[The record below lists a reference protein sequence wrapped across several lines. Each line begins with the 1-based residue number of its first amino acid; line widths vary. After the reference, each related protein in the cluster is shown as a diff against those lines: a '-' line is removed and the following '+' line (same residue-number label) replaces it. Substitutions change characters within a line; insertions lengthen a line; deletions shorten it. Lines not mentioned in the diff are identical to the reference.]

1 MQNDKPKSAIEIA
14 MEKLRQQD
22 EVSGNETVE
31 LDSSQVEAI
40 AEARAIYQA
49 QVAECKILQNSA
61 MATTFEPAARQ
72 ELETNFHRELAR
84 FVTDRDKKID
94 RIRKRQ
100 ET

>member
-22 EVSGNETVE
+22 EVSGDETVE

-72 ELETNFHRELAR
+72 EL
-84 FVTDRDKKID
+84 
-94 RIRKRQ
+94 
-100 ET
+100 